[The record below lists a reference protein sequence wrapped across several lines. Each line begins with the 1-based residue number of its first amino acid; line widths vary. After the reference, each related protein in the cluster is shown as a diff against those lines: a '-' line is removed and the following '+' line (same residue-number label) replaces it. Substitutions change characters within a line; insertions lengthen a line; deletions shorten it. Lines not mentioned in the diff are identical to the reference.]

1 MIIYAHGREGTPW
14 GAKVTGLRAA
24 GYEVYAPDLREL
36 NLAARISRIEDA
48 LKHHNGLLVASSYS
62 GLAAVVLARRT
73 QLRIHRLVLL
83 APAMHVYEP
92 PASTSSR
99 ASALAAPLAPVD
111 DPDRLVLP
119 ETVQTVI
126 VHGTLDENV
135 PVDFSRR
142 LAARSGP
149 HVRLIEVEDT
159 HRLGSSMPTII
170 QAVRGMIAA

>member
-92 PASTSSR
+92 P
-99 ASALAAPLAPVD
+99 VD
-111 DPDRLVLP
+111 DPGRLVLP

>member
-48 LKHHNGLLVASSYS
+48 LKQHNGLLVASSYS

-92 PASTSSR
+92 P
-99 ASALAAPLAPVD
+99 VD
-111 DPDRLVLP
+111 DPGRLVLP

>member
-36 NLAARISRIEDA
+36 NLAARIGRIEDA

-92 PASTSSR
+92 P
-99 ASALAAPLAPVD
+99 VD
-111 DPDRLVLP
+111 DPGRLVLP
-119 ETVQTVI
+119 ENVQTVI
-126 VHGTLDENV
+126 IHGTLDENV

-149 HVRLIEVEDT
+149 HVRLIEVEDP

>member
-24 GYEVYAPDLREL
+24 GFEVNSPDLRDL
-36 NLAARISRIEDA
+36 NLAARISRIEDT
-48 LKHHNGLLVASSYS
+48 LKRSPGLLVASSYS

-92 PASTSSR
+92 P
-99 ASALAAPLAPVD
+99 VD
-111 DPDRLVLP
+111 DPGRLVLP
-119 ETVQTVI
+119 DSVQTVI

-149 HVRLIEVEDT
+149 HVRLVEVEDT
-159 HRLGSSMPTII
+159 HRLGASMGTII
-170 QAVRGMIAA
+170 QAVQSMLTY